1 MEDEKIER
9 ILNTDLNNDKEVI
22 KLIQEV
28 GSDILTGTFS
38 NGEKF
43 SLRIQ
48 KDVGLTIATYQ
59 DNGWIRINNYELV
72 KDDFNDIVLERS
84 ESYEK

>member
-1 MEDEKIER
+1 MEDEKIKR

-28 GSDILTGTFS
+28 ESDILAGTFS
-38 NGEKF
+38 NGESF

-48 KDVGLTIATYQ
+48 KNVGLTISTYQ
-59 DNGWIRINNYELV
+59 DNGWIRINNYELI

>member
-1 MEDEKIER
+1 MEDEKIKR

-28 GSDILTGTFS
+28 ESDILAGTFS
-38 NGEKF
+38 NGESL

-48 KDVGLTIATYQ
+48 KNVGLTISTYQ
-59 DNGWIRINNYELV
+59 DNGWIRINNYELI